1 MMNSSKRS
9 ARLRVSLPSSPTGPT
24 TKQNF
29 LSGMMENHPAVR
41 PPVAQGAAA
50 QSRDIGAV
58 EEDPALR
65 RVDQPIGHAQK
76 RGLAGA
82 GAADDPEENAARDR
96 HVGAVRPSPA
106 AHSTQRD
113 RSMPRS
119 PLTAATASPA
129 SFRIRSSRS
138 STPAAARTTARSS
151 GRRSAMRSRPL
162 APAPRR
168 STIPLNFRTRRATSL
183 LCSGL
188 RARPRS
194 PRFAYASRR
203 AGQPVGTHGRTAA

>member
-1 MMNSSKRS
+1 
-9 ARLRVSLPSSPTGPT
+9 
-24 TKQNF
+24 
-29 LSGMMENHPAVR
+29 MMENHPAVR

-168 STIPLNFRTRRATSL
+168 STIPLNFRTRGQRPYCVRDFERDL
-183 LCSGL
+183 VRLGCLCV
-188 RARPRS
+188 APR
-194 PRFAYASRR
+194 RTAGGHM
-203 AGQPVGTHGRTAA
+203 AGQRRDRGSRQRVCH